1 MIEPRA
7 VSAVATARGSAPPHG
22 LRVAECQQ
30 FLIHEARLL
39 DEGRF
44 DEWLGLFTPDAW
56 YWVPSQPGQASPH
69 ETVSLIYDDRRLLE
83 TRVRRLASPR
93 IYSQEPRSRTSR
105 MIGNVTVEEV
115 EPDAAACVVRSK
127 FHLLEYRREAQR
139 VFGGTCFHRLLRA
152 NDAIQIAWKR
162 VELVNCDAPL
172 EGLVVP
178 F

>member
-1 MIEPRA
+1 MTLPHRA
-7 VSAVATARGSAPPHG
+7 AGGSSLQAAAEAG
-22 LRVAECQQ
+22 AFDAAECEQ

-44 DEWLGLFTPDAW
+44 DQWLSLFTADAW
-56 YWVPSQPGQASPH
+56 YWVPSEPDQASPRD
-69 ETVSLIYDDRRLLE
+69 TISLIYDDRRLLE

-105 MIGNVTVEEV
+105 IIANVTIEEA
-115 EPDAAACVVRSK
+115 DGAACTVRSK
-127 FHLLEYRREAQR
+127 WQLLEYRRETQR
-139 VFGGTCFHRLLRA
+139 VFGGTCFHHLVRSG
-152 NDAIQIAWKR
+152 NGIQIAWKR
-162 VELVNCDAPL
+162 VDLVNCDAPH